1 MWHKRR
7 NGIKETLVGEQKK
20 EAPFSGT
27 FFCDIFSF
35 KCCQT
40 NRSFVLVFPIIFWGE
55 AMLFDTW
62 NLGRWNQCHLQ
73 WKRGVL
79 TTGLSGKSCFFP
91 ILVLFFSNLNAL
103 SLQCFSRGT
112 GGSFHLVKE
121 YLTSSGVS
129 HESPCWCLK
138 TRLICHSLAKDSSE
152 SFGHSET

>member
-1 MWHKRR
+1 MLP
-7 NGIKETLVGEQKK
+7 NQSLICSC
-20 EAPFSGT
+20 FSYHFLGGGHA
-27 FFCDIFSF
+27 IRHMESW
-35 KCCQT
+35 
-40 NRSFVLVFPIIFWGE
+40 FPNQG
-55 AMLFDTW
+55 
-62 NLGRWNQCHLQ
+62 WNQCHLQ